1 MQTFWGFGYNISV
14 TYIALA
20 GYMVSKAR
28 LSIHRGEEKM
38 KRKISSKI
46 LILTAAL
53 FLLGANIVGA
63 EENKNF
69 IPIAP
74 FEKSN
79 QAVTPENFFNQM
91 FGNPINE
98 ARFIPFAVDLKEVG
112 DVYQLE
118 ADLPGVKKEDINLQY
133 ANNYLTITTKRE
145 AAQEEKTPVNYFCQE
160 RRYGQLQ
167 RVFYIVNV
175 ARDKITAEFKEGVL
189 KIVLPKKDAT
199 ATTTN
204 TIPIQ

>member
-1 MQTFWGFGYNISV
+1 
-14 TYIALA
+14 
-20 GYMVSKAR
+20 
-28 LSIHRGEEKM
+28 M
-38 KRKISSKI
+38 KQKINSKI
-46 LILTAAL
+46 LILTASL

-74 FEKSN
+74 FEKNN
-79 QAVTPENFFNQM
+79 QAVTPEKFFDQM
-91 FGNPINE
+91 FANPFNE
-98 ARFIPFAVDLKEVG
+98 ARFAPFAVDLKEVG

-133 ANNYLTITTKRE
+133 ANDYLTITAKRE
-145 AAQEEKTPVNYFCQE
+145 AVQEEKSQVNYLYQE

-175 ARDKITAEFKEGVL
+175 AGDKITAEFKEGVL

-199 ATTTN
+199 ATTTT

>member
-1 MQTFWGFGYNISV
+1 MKQ
-14 TYIALA
+14 
-20 GYMVSKAR
+20 
-28 LSIHRGEEKM
+28 KM
-38 KRKISSKI
+38 NRKI
-46 LILTAAL
+46 LILTTSL

-69 IPIAP
+69 IPLVP
-74 FEKSN
+74 FEKNN
-79 QAVTPENFFNQM
+79 QTVTPENLFDQM
-91 FGNPINE
+91 FANPLNE
-98 ARFIPFAVDLKEVG
+98 ARFVPFPVDLKEVG

-133 ANNYLTITTKRE
+133 TNNYLTITAKRD
-145 AAQEEKTPVNYFCQE
+145 AVQEEKPQVNYLCQE
-160 RRYGQLQ
+160 RSYGQLQ
-167 RVFYIVNV
+167 RVFYMVNV
-175 ARDKITAEFKEGVL
+175 AGDKITAEFKEGVL